1 MGIFTKDLEESNK
14 PAPVPVIEEAP
25 VAPVQPDI
33 EVDGLYEVEDV
44 DVIQLKDIHKTFKD
58 TGFQIFNG
66 FNLSIKDFKD
76 KHQRISWVGQSGC
89 GKSILLKLISQLEFP
104 DSGEVLV
111 YGKPAKEMPHIQMVF
126 QQYSAFPWQKV
137 WEVTSMPL
145 KLRGVKKAER
155 KKRAYEVLKLVG
167 LEGQEEKWAQYPI
180 LSGGQLQR
188 VCLSR
193 ALCDAENSK
202 IILLDEVTSALDVKS
217 KRDIE
222 DAILNVCYN
231 SDLDPTIINVTHDIS
246 EAVYLSNRIYVLAA
260 NPCRVHKII
269 DVSFDTPK
277 RTQDIR
283 NTARFA
289 EYVSEVEAA
298 LNEIM

>member
-1 MGIFTKDLEESNK
+1 MGIFSKELENQAT
-14 PAPVPVIEEAP
+14 P
-25 VAPVQPDI
+25 
-33 EVDGLYEVEDV
+33 EVEQVVKSEPQAEKTDGLYAVEEV
-44 DVIQLKDIHKTFKD
+44 DVIQLKDINVKFE
-58 TGFQIFNG
+58 NG
-66 FNLSIKDFKD
+66 FELFKNFNLEIKDFKD
-76 KHQRISWVGQSGC
+76 RHQRISWVGQSGC
-89 GKSILLKLISQLEFP
+89 GKSVLLKLISQLRIP

-111 YGKPAKEMPHIQMVF
+111 YGKPAKTQPHIQMVF

-145 KLRGVKKAER
+145 KLKGVKKEER

-231 SDLDPTIINVTHDIS
+231 SSIDPTIINVTHDIS

-269 DVSFDTPK
+269 DVDFGGGQ
-277 RTQDIR
+277 RTQELR
-283 NTARFA
+283 NSTKFA
-289 EYVSEVEAA
+289 KYVAEVEGA